1 VYNVSLADYLANI
14 PSAAVEVYAAVL
26 MLAVIGLVTGQET
39 RLLLAGLIAVFLA
52 PNPGSLVVI
61 AVLGLVLKGVSFMR
75 EVIR

>member
-1 VYNVSLADYLANI
+1 MYNVSLADFLSSI
-14 PSAAVEVYAAVL
+14 PAAAFEVYAAVL
-26 MLAVIGLVTGQET
+26 MLAIIGLVTGQET

-61 AVLGLVLKGVSFMR
+61 AVLGLVIKAASFIR